1 MVCAMAATTE
11 GAFLSA
17 LSGWLPEADHALVPR
32 LSSLVL
38 CRVAAAAP
46 CRQWRQRFAA
56 FLRKQK
62 EPCEA
67 GQRHRRWRRPPYL
80 INGRYSVMEH
90 TALQPSVHAEVY
102 CNAVETRYP
111 DGSAEVLVM
120 EGDFIRR
127 PGFVLRSNERRPW
140 IDPEQAAEDAYREL
154 ERQAKLDE
162 CSDRKSDKSD
172 SRERSRRRA
181 RRAVRDLA
189 RSNELPF
196 FVTFTLDG
204 SKIDRYDPVA
214 IVKRLNVWLDNRVR
228 RDGLKY
234 LLVPELHKDGAVHFH
249 GLVNDA
255 LSRVDSGTMT
265 MQGWKKPR
273 RPRSKAQAALWASQ
287 GAVTV
292 WNLPAWDFGFTTA
305 IPLYGDREAAVG
317 YVCKYVGKQEEK
329 VGGRWYYSGGALVRP
344 ERVYHNVPFIPEE
357 APGEVF
363 EVPGLGCRA
372 YRYYVGKGGELYGS
386 HGGD

>member
-1 MVCAMAATTE
+1 M
-11 GAFLSA
+11 
-17 LSGWLPEADHALVPR
+17 
-32 LSSLVL
+32 
-38 CRVAAAAP
+38 
-46 CRQWRQRFAA
+46 
-56 FLRKQK
+56 
-62 EPCEA
+62 
-67 GQRHRRWRRPPYL
+67 
-80 INGRYSVMEH
+80 
-90 TALQPSVHAEVY
+90 
-102 CNAVETRYP
+102 
-111 DGSAEVLVM
+111 
-120 EGDFIRR
+120 
-127 PGFVLRSNERRPW
+127 
-140 IDPEQAAEDAYREL
+140 
-154 ERQAKLDE
+154 
-162 CSDRKSDKSD
+162 
-172 SRERSRRRA
+172 
-181 RRAVRDLA
+181 
-189 RSNELPF
+189 
-196 FVTFTLDG
+196 TFTLDG

-357 APGEVF
+357 APGEIF

-372 YRYYVGKGGELYGS
+372 YRYYVGKEGEMYGS